1 MCGERLGRRGRP
13 AHRLT
18 TFSRRAAAAFLLAL
32 VALTGATA
40 HAQTAPTVSSVA
52 ISSTPAEGQNQSYK
66 IGDAVEAKVTFSG
79 AVDVTG
85 TPQLEIDVGGTPKTL
100 SYSSGSN
107 SDELVFTGYTVAEG
121 DEDTD
126 GISIGADKLT
136 LNGGTIKKAGDTV
149 NATLTHSATTAA
161 AGQKVDGVRPRII
174 SVNMFLDPFSF
185 WSEALDNNSVPPA
198 SAFSLTVTSGETP
211 PITAVRV
218 DGHWVLMSSG
228 RLPGPTAQ
236 LRLSYTPPTE
246 MGTAPIRD
254 LAGNSAE
261 GFTGQIVGNRLLAS
275 FVAPHVSVTPG
286 AGSLTVSWDRVSRV
300 DSYRVQWKSGS
311 EEFVFGGERH
321 VLVSGD
327 DTTSLTISNLAPG
340 TYYTVNVTPLTAY
353 GGDGVPGEATG
364 TPLDAAVSTV
374 AITSDPGSDDFYTVG
389 DTIQAAVA
397 FNGPVDVAGG
407 NPELELDVGGTL
419 KTAECGAGTAVTKI
433 VCSYAV
439 AANDADT
446 DGVAIGANKLS
457 RNGATIRLAGTE
469 HDAVLTHAAVAADA
483 GHKVDTTPPA
493 LSTVFVP
500 TVRQTGNIVELTFDE
515 ALSKMMAPP
524 GAFKVL
530 VDSVARDVTSIALG
544 SSTSLIQLTLASA
557 VAHGE
562 TVTVVYTDTSADDDA
577 RALQD
582 LAGNDVAS
590 FGPETV
596 INIVPETAV
605 FPAAPTDLRAV
616 AKGPRTIELEWTAPA
631 DNGSAITGYLMEY
644 MADGEAWSELWRT
657 VNSLV
662 TTYRHEG
669 LHPGR
674 NYAYRVSAISQLPD
688 TDSGMKVGPASPS
701 ASAQT
706 RGGAWISEAPASVAE
721 GEEIVFEVTQ
731 TRGSRPVSAFRVFGA
746 VRISDSGGVL
756 GRVPLNYHGN
766 GVYWMDLDEDH
777 GTVRLPTRA
786 NGRIG
791 EGGTVTLT
799 LRSVEDDRLFGF
811 WRAEPYTATVVV
823 TDNESPGLRVED
835 AEANEADGTMDFRVH
850 LTGAYSDPV
859 TVDYATADR
868 TATAGS
874 DYTARSDTLTFAPG
888 QTVKTVTVPILPD
901 SVSDDGERFALTLSN
916 PSGGVRIVDGEG
928 LGTIRDMASTTAGPL
943 TDFMLVDGASVHD
956 LGAIV
961 DGATLTLPDPYGVYR
976 IRAVPSSAAR
986 IGSVRFVLTGAKSA
1000 TRTEYEAPYDL
1011 FHAPGQTLP
1020 AGSYTLTATAYPP
1033 GEGEA
1038 LDTLT
1043 VSFTVPE
1050 SLVAAGDA
1058 LSGLTLTNKT
1068 IGGVS
1073 AIGDGEDE
1081 DGTVFARAEGH
1092 LFEIAAAVADADVVG
1107 SVHLELF
1114 GGTTEQRT
1122 DSAAPYEL
1130 FGGSG
1135 KALRA
1140 GNYTIRAIAYGN
1152 AGRGGSVLQVLSR
1165 SFTLGALTAAFEKA
1179 PAGHD
1184 GNAFTV
1190 RLRFSEAVQTSDEAV
1205 KAALSATGAT
1215 VVSVRRVDGRAEL
1228 REVRVEP
1235 SDSVTE
1241 VTVSLAATTDCAAA
1255 GAVCMADGL
1264 MLSGDA
1270 SHTVPAVITVSV
1282 ADAVGS
1288 EGATADFVVRLNKAS
1303 ASAVTVDYETVES
1316 TSFVHAATAGT
1327 DYTAQDSTLTF
1338 AAGQTKKTVSV
1349 ALTSDTE
1356 ADDGE
1361 FFWLVLSNATG
1372 ARLREYEQ
1380 AIFRE
1385 DATGEDIPAVARG
1398 TIRDTADTPELT
1410 VLGMNGLESEDL
1422 PVRFPVVLAP
1432 ASETEVT
1439 VDYATADGTAEA
1451 GADYR
1456 RRSGTLRFAPGQT
1469 LKVVWVPVIDDVVED
1484 SGETLTLKLS
1494 NPSGATLA
1502 TATVTAT
1509 ILNHDGPSLSVA
1521 PVQGLE
1527 SGGAL
1532 AFVVRL
1538 DRAAEETVTVRYAT
1552 FDGTA
1557 RAGEDYTEAQG
1568 TLEFL
1573 AGETEKTVT
1582 VAVAVDE
1589 VAEDDETLTLVLT
1602 DAVGAGI
1609 AGAVATGTIR
1619 ETALVANADPTGV
1632 AVISGTAQVGAALTA
1647 SVDGIAD
1654 ADGLD
1659 DATFA
1664 WQWVSNDGHAD
1675 SDIADATE
1683 ATYTP
1688 VLADAGKTLAVRVT
1702 FTDDGGTE
1710 EVLTSAVTGAVAPL
1724 EASFG
1729 AASYT
1734 AAEGGA
1740 GAEVAVTLSGDP
1752 GQDVTIALTAT
1763 PGGGAEA
1770 ADYTAPASVTFTL
1783 GGALTQTALVTA
1795 VSDEAAEDGESVAL
1809 AFGELP
1815 EGVVAGAT
1823 AQATV
1828 ALADAGPV
1836 AAVLSVGGAPAQAG
1850 RFQVKAAFG
1859 EAVTGFAADDLAAL
1873 RVGGDA
1879 ASVSDVVEAE
1889 TGRAWTAW
1897 VAAPEAG
1904 RYVVRLGPG
1913 AARSGDR
1920 ESAAAV
1926 LAVDVDAEGNA
1937 TAVAGPA
1944 VTAVSVAAP
1953 DGDALSWGPG
1963 DEIEVTLAFAE
1974 AVTVDTAGGTPTV
1987 GLTVGGTARTAPYA
2001 SGTGTASLTF
2011 AYAVRAQDGTVSAV
2025 EVTASSLATAGATI
2039 RDGAGRAADLA
2050 HPGASRGLAGEPE
2063 APAAPLTG
2071 FTLVDAATAT
2081 DVGSIADGGAFT
2093 LDDPANGSYGIRVE
2107 TAEGAQVG
2115 SVKLALVAG
2124 AKAVTRTDNLA
2135 PWSLYGDANG
2145 AVHGQGLPAGSYT
2158 LTATAHAQAGA
2169 TGAVLQTL
2177 GVSFTVTAA
2186 ETPGGDA
2193 LTAAFQEVPVAHG
2206 GPGSE
2211 PFTFQVLFS
2220 EEIPVSYRVLRDQ
2233 GAFAVTNGSVKKAKR
2248 VDGRDDLR
2256 EVHIQPS
2263 GWDAVTVTLPATT
2276 SCAATG
2282 AICMGD
2288 ERMLSNTE
2296 TATVE
2301 GPVAIDVAD
2310 AKVTEGPGATLDF
2323 VVSLSRASDATVT
2336 VDYATADGTA
2346 TEGEDYTRTDGT
2358 LTFEAGQTEKTVAV
2372 PVLDDAH
2379 DDDGETLTFLLSNA
2393 TGGARIRDGEAVGT
2407 IENSDAIPKAW
2418 LARFGRTV
2426 ADHVVDAVG
2435 SRLAGPAQGG
2445 SHVTLGGQRIALD
2458 GGGAPTGADA
2468 AGERGLAGREAREGL
2483 AALADRMAGASHD
2496 GAPGAG
2502 GWTLRGE
2509 EEPGGDTR
2517 TMTGREL
2524 LLGSSFHLA
2533 LGADGESAGVADT
2546 RWTAWGRA
2554 ASSRFDGEADGLV
2567 LDGEVTTFTLG
2578 ADAAWSR
2585 WLAGV
2590 AVSLSEGE
2598 GTYRDHETSDR
2609 ASRGSGTLESSLTGV
2624 HPYARLTLSER
2635 LSAWGLLGF
2644 GAGELTLEVEG
2655 GERWTTD
2662 TSQEMAAA
2670 GARGVLVAAPEA
2682 GGLELALRADAVV
2695 QRMRSDAATSPAG
2708 GRLAASEAR
2717 TSRVRLMLEGSHAI
2731 AVGDGGRLVPTL
2743 EVGLRQDG
2751 GDAETGMGIELG
2763 GGLAWTDPATGVAVE
2778 AKVRGLVAHEDADYG
2793 EWGASGSVRIAP
2805 GADGRGLT
2813 LTLSPA
2819 WGAAEG
2825 GAERLWSHRDAR
2837 AFAPE
2842 GETEAGA
2849 GSRLEAELGYG
2860 FSVLGGRAVATPWA
2874 GMTRSEADETLRL
2887 GQRLT
2892 MGASQWSLES
2902 AFGAAGRSYS
2912 AGYGYRVRPSLDLT
2926 LEASRREAANDN
2938 APEHEIML
2946 RAGMRW

>member
-18 TFSRRAAAAFLLAL
+18 ALSRRAAAAFLLAL

-40 HAQTAPTVSSVA
+40 HAQTAPTISSVA

-66 IGDAVEAKVTFSG
+66 IGDAVEATVTFSG

-100 SYSSGSN
+100 SYSSGTS
-107 SDELVFTGYTVAEG
+107 SAELVFTGYTVAEG

-126 GISIGADKLT
+126 GISIDADSVT
-136 LNGGTIKKAGDTV
+136 LSGGTIKKAGDTV
-149 NATLTHSATTAA
+149 NATLSHSVVAGA
-161 AGQKVDGVRPRII
+161 AGQKVDGVRPTLLGGSTHDYGGPNILL
-174 SVNMFLDPFSF
+174 S
-185 WSEALDNNSVPPA
+185 WSENIDPTSNPPV
-198 SAFSLTVTSGETP
+198 SAFSLVSSDVMTSVTNFGVFSGPVT
-211 PITAVRV
+211 RLGMSV
-218 DGHWVLMSSG
+218 D
-228 RLPGPTAQ
+228 PGPTAHV
-236 LRLSYTPPTE
+236 RLTYTPPT
-246 MGTAPIRD
+246 GIGATPIKD
-254 LAGNSAE
+254 LSGNAAE
-261 GFTGQIVGNRLLAS
+261 GFTDRTVGNIRLQPAE
-275 FVAPHVSVTPG
+275 PTGMTVTPG
-286 AGSLTVSWDRVSRV
+286 PGTLTVSWNPVPRADEYRVSWAATEAV
-300 DSYRVQWKSGS
+300 VSSGSTTNYTIQNLTPGTVYRVGVYAKRRYG
-311 EEFVFGGERH
+311 VDGGTRYVE
-321 VLVSGD
+321 S
-327 DTTSLTISNLAPG
+327 
-340 TYYTVNVTPLTAY
+340 TPLN
-353 GGDGVPGEATG
+353 
-364 TPLDAAVSTV
+364 AAVSSV
-374 AITSDPGSDDFYTVG
+374 AFTSDPGADDTYIAG
-389 DTIQAAVA
+389 DVIKARVT

-407 NPELELDVGGTL
+407 NPELELLVGGSP
-419 KTAECGAGTAVTKI
+419 KAAECGAGTGVTKI
-433 VCSYAV
+433 VCSYTV
-439 AANDADT
+439 AANDTDT

-457 RNGATIRLAGTE
+457 LNGATIRLAGME
-469 HDAVLTHAAVAADA
+469 HNAVLTHAAVAADA
-483 GHKVDTTPPA
+483 GHKVDTTPPTFEGA
-493 LSTVFVP
+493 ATSN
-500 TVRQTGNIVELTFDE
+500 TGATLVLTFSETLRVTTAKPD
-515 ALSKMMAPP
+515 
-524 GAFKVL
+524 AFTVTVNAVSRG
-530 VDSVARDVTSIALG
+530 VDSVAVNGAKLT
-544 SSTSLIQLTLASA
+544 LTLASA
-557 VAHGE
+557 VAHGD
-562 TVTVVYTDTSADDDA
+562 TVTVGYADPSSGNDW
-577 RALQD
+577 RAVQD
-582 LAGNDVAS
+582 VAWNDVAS
-590 FGPETV
+590 FTGQAVTNNVPATALAVPDAPAKPTV
-596 INIVPETAV
+596 T
-605 FPAAPTDLRAV
+605 
-616 AKGPRTIELEWTAPA
+616 AKGPRTIEVDWDAPA
-631 DNGSAITGYLMEY
+631 DNGNAITGYRIEVFQTTGWTDLNPDTGTTDTFYRDE
-644 MADGEAWSELWRT
+644 T
-657 VNSLV
+657 VVPAS
-662 TTYRHEG
+662 TRHYRI
-669 LHPGR
+669 
-674 NYAYRVSAISQLPD
+674 SAINGNG
-688 TDSGMKVGPASPS
+688 TGPASPS

-731 TRGSRPVSAFRVFGA
+731 TPGSWLIHGYRYLAL
-746 VRISDSGGVL
+746 VRIRDSGGVL
-756 GRVPLNYHGN
+756 GRVGLVPSRRGGGN
-766 GVYWMDLDEDH
+766 YWMDFDGNH

-799 LRSVEDDRLFGF
+799 LHSIADKRVAGRRLI
-811 WRAEPYTATVVV
+811 EPYTATVVV
-823 TDNESPGLRVED
+823 TDNEPPGLWVDD

-859 TVDYATADR
+859 TVDYATADH

-901 SVSDDGERFALTLSN
+901 TVADDGERFVLTLGN

-943 TDFMLVDGASVHD
+943 TDFMLVDGASGD
-956 LGAIV
+956 ALGVIA

-1000 TRTEYEAPYDL
+1000 TRTDSDGM
-1011 FHAPGQTLP
+1011 FGVFDAPGQTLP
-1020 AGSYTLTATAYPP
+1020 AGDYTLSATAYAEEDAR
-1033 GEGEA
+1033 GDV

-1068 IGGVS
+1068 VGGVN
-1073 AIGDGEDE
+1073 AIGDGVDE
-1081 DGTVFARAEGH
+1081 DGTVFPNTAGR
-1092 LFEIAAAVADADVVG
+1092 LIEIAAAVADAEVLG
-1107 SVHLELF
+1107 SVHLELS

-1122 DSAAPYEL
+1122 DNDAPYEL
-1130 FGGSG
+1130 FDGSG

-1152 AGRGGSVLQVLSR
+1152 ADRGGSVLQVLSR
-1165 SFTLGALTAAFEKA
+1165 SFT
-1179 PAGHD
+1179 
-1184 GNAFTV
+1184 V
-1190 RLRFSEAVQTSDEAV
+1190 RGPPE
-1205 KAALSATGAT
+1205 
-1215 VVSVRRVDGRAEL
+1215 
-1228 REVRVEP
+1228 
-1235 SDSVTE
+1235 
-1241 VTVSLAATTDCAAA
+1241 
-1255 GAVCMADGL
+1255 
-1264 MLSGDA
+1264 
-1270 SHTVPAVITVSV
+1270 ISV

-1288 EGATADFVVRLNKAS
+1288 ENATADFVVRLSHAS
-1303 ASAVTVDYETVES
+1303 DSAVTVDYRTVERDDGRS
-1316 TSFVHAATAGT
+1316 GASAATAGT
-1327 DYTAQDSTLTF
+1327 DYTAVSDTLTF
-1338 AAGQTKKTVSV
+1338 AAGVTEKTISVDLTDDTVS
-1349 ALTSDTE
+1349 
-1356 ADDGE
+1356 DDGE
-1361 FFWLVLSNATG
+1361 VFWLVLSNASG
-1372 ARLREYEQ
+1372 ARLTEHEYPVLREM
-1380 AIFRE
+1380 F
-1385 DATGEDIPAVARG
+1385 GEDLPSVALG
-1398 TIRDTADTPELT
+1398 TIRDTSTQS
-1410 VLGMNGLESEDL
+1410 GLSVYDQYSRERSE
-1422 PVRFPVVLAP
+1422 VTRFAVVLAP
-1432 ASETEVT
+1432 ASPSEVT
-1439 VDYATADGTAEA
+1439 VDYATADGTATE
-1451 GADYR
+1451 GEDYR

-1469 LKVVWVPVIDDVVED
+1469 MKVVSVPIIDDVVDD
-1484 SGETLTLKLS
+1484 SGETFTLKLS
-1494 NPSGATLA
+1494 NPSGATLTKA
-1502 TATVTAT
+1502 TGEVT
-1509 ILNHDGPSLSVA
+1509 ILNYDGPSLSVA

-1532 AFVVRL
+1532 SFVVRL
-1538 DRAAEETVTVRYAT
+1538 DRTATETVTVRYAT

-1557 RAGEDYTEAQG
+1557 RAGEDYTEAEG

-1582 VAVAVDE
+1582 VAVAVDA

-1632 AVISGTAQVGAALTA
+1632 PVISGTAQVGAALTA
-1647 SVDGIAD
+1647 SVEGIAD
-1654 ADGLD
+1654 ADGLEG
-1659 DATFA
+1659 AVFA
-1664 WQWVSNDGHAD
+1664 YRWQSNDGNAG
-1675 SDIADATE
+1675 SDIEDATE

-1710 EVLTSAVTGAVAPL
+1710 EVLTSVATETVAPL
-1724 EASFG
+1724 EVAFG
-1729 AASYT
+1729 AAAYS
-1734 AAEGGA
+1734 AVEGGA
-1740 GAEVAVTLSGDP
+1740 AAEVAVTLSGDP

-1770 ADYTAPASVTFTL
+1770 ADYTAPASVTFTA
-1783 GGALTQTALVTA
+1783 GGALTQTVEVTA
-1795 VSDEAAEDGESVAL
+1795 VADEAAEAGESVAL

-1850 RFQVKAAFG
+1850 RFQVKAAFA
-1859 EAVTGFAADDLAAL
+1859 EAVTGFAVDDLAAL

-1897 VAAPEAG
+1897 VAAAQAG

-1913 AARSGDR
+1913 AARSASR

-1937 TAVAGPA
+1937 VAVAGPA
-1944 VTAVSVAAP
+1944 VSAVSVAAP
-1953 DGDALSWGPG
+1953 GGGALAWGLDDA
-1963 DEIEVTLAFAE
+1963 IEVTLGFTE

-2025 EVTASSLATAGATI
+2025 EVTASSLAVNGATI

-2063 APAAPLTG
+2063 APAEPLLG
-2071 FTLVDAATAT
+2071 FTLVDAASAT

-2093 LDDPANGSYGIRVE
+2093 LDDPANGSYGFRVE

-2158 LTATAHAQAGA
+2158 LTATAHAQAGGA
-2169 TGAVLQTL
+2169 GAVLQTL
-2177 GVSFTVTAA
+2177 AVSFTVAA
-2186 ETPGGDA
+2186 TVAPPADGA
-2193 LTAAFQEVPVAHG
+2193 LTAAFRDVPGSHG
-2206 GPGSE
+2206 GPDSE
-2211 PFTFQVLFS
+2211 PFTFRVLFS
-2220 EEIPVSYRVLRDQ
+2220 EAIPTSYRVLRDQ
-2233 GAFAVTNGSVKKAKR
+2233 GAFAVTNGTVKKAKR

-2256 EVHIQPS
+2256 EIHIAPS
-2263 GWDAVTVTLPATT
+2263 GWDAVTVTLAATT

-2288 ERMLSNTE
+2288 GRMLSNTQ

-2346 TEGEDYTRTDGT
+2346 TEGDDYTRTDGT

-2379 DDDGETLTFLLSNA
+2379 DDGGETLTLVLSNA
-2393 TGGARIRDGEAVGT
+2393 VGARIRDGEAVGT

-2435 SRLAGPAQGG
+2435 TRLAGPAQGG

-2458 GGGAPTGADA
+2458 GGGAPAGADA
-2468 AGERGLAGREAREGL
+2468 AAERALAGREAREGL

-2598 GTYRDHETSDR
+2598 GTYRDHERSDH
-2609 ASRGSGTLESSLTGV
+2609 ASRGSGKLESSLTGV

-2670 GARGVLVAAPEA
+2670 GARGVLVAAPGA

-2695 QRMRSDAATSPAG
+2695 QRMRSDAAAG
-2708 GRLAASEAR
+2708 GRLAAADAQ

-2751 GDAETGMGIELG
+2751 GDAETGTGIELG

-2793 EWGASGSVRIAP
+2793 EWGAGGSVRIAP

-2860 FSVLGGRAVATPWA
+2860 FAVLGGRAVATPWA

>member
-1 MCGERLGRRGRP
+1 M
-13 AHRLT
+13 
-18 TFSRRAAAAFLLAL
+18 
-32 VALTGATA
+32 
-40 HAQTAPTVSSVA
+40 
-52 ISSTPAEGQNQSYK
+52 
-66 IGDAVEAKVTFSG
+66 
-79 AVDVTG
+79 
-85 TPQLEIDVGGTPKTL
+85 
-100 SYSSGSN
+100 
-107 SDELVFTGYTVAEG
+107 
-121 DEDTD
+121 
-126 GISIGADKLT
+126 
-136 LNGGTIKKAGDTV
+136 
-149 NATLTHSATTAA
+149 
-161 AGQKVDGVRPRII
+161 
-174 SVNMFLDPFSF
+174 
-185 WSEALDNNSVPPA
+185 
-198 SAFSLTVTSGETP
+198 
-211 PITAVRV
+211 
-218 DGHWVLMSSG
+218 
-228 RLPGPTAQ
+228 
-236 LRLSYTPPTE
+236 
-246 MGTAPIRD
+246 
-254 LAGNSAE
+254 
-261 GFTGQIVGNRLLAS
+261 
-275 FVAPHVSVTPG
+275 
-286 AGSLTVSWDRVSRV
+286 
-300 DSYRVQWKSGS
+300 
-311 EEFVFGGERH
+311 
-321 VLVSGD
+321 
-327 DTTSLTISNLAPG
+327 
-340 TYYTVNVTPLTAY
+340 
-353 GGDGVPGEATG
+353 
-364 TPLDAAVSTV
+364 
-374 AITSDPGSDDFYTVG
+374 
-389 DTIQAAVA
+389 
-397 FNGPVDVAGG
+397 
-407 NPELELDVGGTL
+407 
-419 KTAECGAGTAVTKI
+419 
-433 VCSYAV
+433 
-439 AANDADT
+439 
-446 DGVAIGANKLS
+446 
-457 RNGATIRLAGTE
+457 
-469 HDAVLTHAAVAADA
+469 
-483 GHKVDTTPPA
+483 
-493 LSTVFVP
+493 
-500 TVRQTGNIVELTFDE
+500 
-515 ALSKMMAPP
+515 
-524 GAFKVL
+524 
-530 VDSVARDVTSIALG
+530 
-544 SSTSLIQLTLASA
+544 
-557 VAHGE
+557 
-562 TVTVVYTDTSADDDA
+562 
-577 RALQD
+577 
-582 LAGNDVAS
+582 
-590 FGPETV
+590 
-596 INIVPETAV
+596 
-605 FPAAPTDLRAV
+605 
-616 AKGPRTIELEWTAPA
+616 
-631 DNGSAITGYLMEY
+631 
-644 MADGEAWSELWRT
+644 
-657 VNSLV
+657 
-662 TTYRHEG
+662 
-669 LHPGR
+669 
-674 NYAYRVSAISQLPD
+674 
-688 TDSGMKVGPASPS
+688 
-701 ASAQT
+701 
-706 RGGAWISEAPASVAE
+706 
-721 GEEIVFEVTQ
+721 
-731 TRGSRPVSAFRVFGA
+731 
-746 VRISDSGGVL
+746 
-756 GRVPLNYHGN
+756 
-766 GVYWMDLDEDH
+766 
-777 GTVRLPTRA
+777 
-786 NGRIG
+786 
-791 EGGTVTLT
+791 
-799 LRSVEDDRLFGF
+799 
-811 WRAEPYTATVVV
+811 
-823 TDNESPGLRVED
+823 
-835 AEANEADGTMDFRVH
+835 
-850 LTGAYSDPV
+850 
-859 TVDYATADR
+859 
-868 TATAGS
+868 
-874 DYTARSDTLTFAPG
+874 
-888 QTVKTVTVPILPD
+888 
-901 SVSDDGERFALTLSN
+901 
-916 PSGGVRIVDGEG
+916 
-928 LGTIRDMASTTAGPL
+928 
-943 TDFMLVDGASVHD
+943 
-956 LGAIV
+956 
-961 DGATLTLPDPYGVYR
+961 
-976 IRAVPSSAAR
+976 
-986 IGSVRFVLTGAKSA
+986 
-1000 TRTEYEAPYDL
+1000 
-1011 FHAPGQTLP
+1011 
-1020 AGSYTLTATAYPP
+1020 
-1033 GEGEA
+1033 

-1068 IGGVS
+1068 IGRVGL
-1073 AIGDGEDE
+1073 IGDGADE
-1081 DGTVFARAEGH
+1081 DGTVFPNTAGR
-1092 LFEIAAAVADADVVG
+1092 LIEIAAVVADAEVLG
-1107 SVHLELF
+1107 SVHLELS

-1122 DSAAPYEL
+1122 DNEAPYEL
-1130 FGGSG
+1130 FDGSG

-1140 GNYTIRAIAYGN
+1140 GNYTVRAIAYGS
-1152 AGRGGSVLQVLSR
+1152 ADRGGSVLQVLSR
-1165 SFTLGALTAAFEKA
+1165 SFT
-1179 PAGHD
+1179 
-1184 GNAFTV
+1184 V
-1190 RLRFSEAVQTSDEAV
+1190 RGPPE
-1205 KAALSATGAT
+1205 
-1215 VVSVRRVDGRAEL
+1215 
-1228 REVRVEP
+1228 
-1235 SDSVTE
+1235 
-1241 VTVSLAATTDCAAA
+1241 
-1255 GAVCMADGL
+1255 
-1264 MLSGDA
+1264 
-1270 SHTVPAVITVSV
+1270 ISV

-1288 EGATADFVVRLNKAS
+1288 EDATADFVVRLSHAS
-1303 ASAVTVDYETVES
+1303 DSAVTVDYRTVERDDGRS
-1316 TSFVHAATAGT
+1316 GASAATAGT
-1327 DYTAQDSTLTF
+1327 DYTAVSDTLTF
-1338 AAGQTKKTVSV
+1338 AAGVTEKTISVDLTNDTVS
-1349 ALTSDTE
+1349 
-1356 ADDGE
+1356 DDGE
-1361 FFWLVLSNATG
+1361 VFWLVLSNASG
-1372 ARLREYEQ
+1372 ARLTEHEYPVLREMFGQ
-1380 AIFRE
+1380 
-1385 DATGEDIPAVARG
+1385 DLPSVALG
-1398 TIRDTADTPELT
+1398 TIRDTSTQS
-1410 VLGMNGLESEDL
+1410 GLSVYDLYSRERSE
-1422 PVRFPVVLAP
+1422 VTRFAVVLAP
-1432 ASETEVT
+1432 ASPSEVT
-1439 VDYATADGTAEA
+1439 VDYATADGTATE
-1451 GADYR
+1451 GEDYR

-1469 LKVVWVPVIDDVVED
+1469 MKVVSVPVIDDVVDD
-1484 SGETLTLKLS
+1484 SGETFTLKLS
-1494 NPSGATLA
+1494 NPSGATLTKA
-1502 TATVTAT
+1502 TGEVT
-1509 ILNHDGPSLSVA
+1509 ILNYDGPALSVA

-1619 ETALVANADPTGV
+1619 ETALVANADPTGLPV
-1632 AVISGTAQVGAALTA
+1632 VSGAARVGAALTA
-1647 SVDGIAD
+1647 SVEGIAD
-1654 ADGLD
+1654 ADGLEG
-1659 DATFA
+1659 AVFA
-1664 WQWVSNDGHAD
+1664 WQWVSNDGNVD
-1675 SDIADATE
+1675 SDIADATGT
-1683 ATYTP
+1683 AYTP

-1702 FTDDGGTE
+1702 FTDDGGTGE
-1710 EVLTSAVTGAVAPL
+1710 TLTSAATASVAPL
-1724 EASFG
+1724 EVSFG
-1729 AASYT
+1729 AAAYT

-1740 GAEVAVTLSGDP
+1740 GAEVAVRLSGDP

-1770 ADYTAPASVTFTL
+1770 ADYTAPASVTFTA
-1783 GGALTQTALVTA
+1783 GGALTQTIEVTA
-1795 VSDEAAEDGESVAL
+1795 VADEAAEDGESVAL

-1850 RFQVKAAFG
+1850 RFQVRAAFAQ
-1859 EAVTGFAADDLAAL
+1859 AVTGFAADDLAAV

-1913 AARSGDR
+1913 AARSASR
-1920 ESAAAV
+1920 ASAAAV

-1953 DGDALSWGPG
+1953 DGDALSWGSG
-1963 DEIEVTLAFAE
+1963 DEVEVTLAFTH

-2011 AYAVRAQDGTVSAV
+2011 AYRVTAQDGTVSAV
-2025 EVTASSLATAGATI
+2025 EVTASSLAVNGATI

-2063 APAAPLTG
+2063 APAEPLLG
-2071 FTLVDAATAT
+2071 FTLVDAASAT

-2169 TGAVLQTL
+2169 TGAVVQTL

-2186 ETPGGDA
+2186 ETPAGDA
-2193 LTAAFQEVPVAHG
+2193 LTAAFQDVPGSHG
-2206 GPGSE
+2206 GPDSE

-2220 EEIPVSYRVLRDQ
+2220 EAIPVSYRVLRDQ
-2233 GAFAVTNGSVKKAKR
+2233 GAFAVTNGTVKKAKR

-2256 EVHIQPS
+2256 EIHIQPS

-2276 SCAATG
+2276 DCAATG

-2358 LTFEAGQTEKTVAV
+2358 LTFEAGVTSKTVAV

-2379 DDDGETLTFLLSNA
+2379 DDDGETMTFLLSNA
-2393 TGGARIRDGEAVGT
+2393 TGGARIRDGEAIGT
-2407 IENSDAIPKAW
+2407 IENSDAIPQAW

-2435 SRLAGPAQGG
+2435 TRLAGPAQGG

-2458 GGGAPTGADA
+2458 GSGAPTGADA
-2468 AGERGLAGREAREGL
+2468 AAERGLAGREAREGL

-2598 GTYRDHETSDR
+2598 GTYRDHERSDR
-2609 ASRGSGTLESSLTGV
+2609 ASRGSGKLESSLTGV

-2644 GAGELTLEVEG
+2644 GAGELTLEVDS

-2662 TSQEMAAA
+2662 TAHEMAAA

-2695 QRMRSDAATSPAG
+2695 QRMRSDAATSP
-2708 GRLAASEAR
+2708 RLAASEAQ

-2751 GDAETGMGIELG
+2751 GDAETGTGIELG
-2763 GGLAWTDPATGVAVE
+2763 GGLAWTDPATGLAVE
-2778 AKVRGLVAHEDADYG
+2778 AKVRGLVAHEDADYS
-2793 EWGASGSVRIAP
+2793 EWGAGGSVRIAP

-2813 LTLSPA
+2813 LTLAPA

-2825 GAERLWSHRDAR
+2825 GAERLWSHGDAR

-2849 GSRLEAELGYG
+2849 GSRIEAELGYG
-2860 FSVLGGRAVATPWA
+2860 FAVLGGRAVATPWA
-2874 GMTRSEADETLRL
+2874 GMTRSGADETLRL

-2912 AGYGYRVRPSLDLT
+2912 AGYGYRVGPSLDLT